1 MTDILEN
8 TTAPLTET
16 ATVEAAATAE
26 NPVAQASTAE
36 PAPDTVTPPPVEA
49 APISADV
56 ATVEHKAEQDTH
68 HALSH
73 LEAEAKAIFVTLP
86 ENEVKALLA
95 WIAGKL

>member
-36 PAPDTVTPPPVEA
+36 PAPDTVTPPPVEM
-49 APISADV
+49 
-56 ATVEHKAEQDTH
+56 
-68 HALSH
+68 
-73 LEAEAKAIFVTLP
+73 
-86 ENEVKALLA
+86 
-95 WIAGKL
+95 